1 VSLHVELVVPDR
13 EVWSGRASMV
23 IAKTLDGDIG
33 VLKSHPPVLGL
44 IAAGSVVRILDPQS
58 DPSGGDQ
65 AQPADDGQ
73 GENADGNGQGGG
85 SPGGSGQ
92 ELVAAVSG
100 GFLSVADD
108 RVSILATDAALAS
121 EIDIAA
127 VRAELEEALAAGPED
142 TASGPGGSGTA
153 GGAGA
158 PRAAGEES
166 ARAKYARSQL
176 RAAGEQA

>member
-13 EVWSGRASMV
+13 EVWSGSASMV

-44 IAAGSVVRILDPQS
+44 IAEGSVVRILDPQS
-58 DPSGGDQ
+58 DPSGDQ
-65 AQPADDGQ
+65 EQPADDGQ
-73 GENADGNGQGGG
+73 GNGQDG

-121 EIDIAA
+121 EIDAAA
-127 VRAELEEALAAGPED
+127 VRTELEDALAAGPED
-142 TASGPGGSGTA
+142 TVSGPGGTGAT

-166 ARAKYARSQL
+166 ARARYARARL